1 MQLPKILRYHKDK
14 KSEEF
19 QELVHN
25 EALPK
30 ADLPTE
36 VTTLLILRMSC
47 IRRKMYN
54 EKILL
59 LHAFNGGHMA
69 QHQLL

>member
-1 MQLPKILRYHKDK
+1 MQLPKVLRYHKDK

-36 VTTLLILRMSC
+36 VMTLFLLRKSC
-47 IRRKMYN
+47 IMRKP
-54 EKILL
+54 
-59 LHAFNGGHMA
+59 
-69 QHQLL
+69 